1 MHICIVLIL
10 RIGEIEYEIVLEINM
25 IMNNLQ
31 RIMKNLKQY
40 NSQRNIITEKYLT
53 LFLMILLFYVNL
65 PNKYL

>member
-65 PNKYL
+65 PNK